1 MLWLLYFMES
11 QGYDVEIAELYQDI
25 KSTQLLMNNG
35 RFSSR
40 KKTKRIKAKFFFI
53 KDRIDAGEMKVT
65 QCPTEEIWVDL
76 LKKPLQGREFRLM
89 RS

>member
-1 MLWLLYFMES
+1 MEI
-11 QGYDVEIAELYQDI
+11 VELYQDN

-40 KKTKRIKAKFFFI
+40 KKMKHIKAKFFFI

-65 QCPTEEIWVDL
+65 H
-76 LKKPLQGREFRLM
+76 
-89 RS
+89 